1 MIQTTNA
8 KKRSLRRVTVLA
20 GSILGLGGTISPM
33 PDGIPRLKPKSSRFG
48 VLDSFLVVDRSL
60 TGDRHRP
67 YVLNRLPLALGNFT
81 ALRGRPKP
89 GPHHCQNGLADTVG
103 RGQAGSEDLPT
114 IVLVAAVTALII
126 FLTEI
131 TSDTATTAAFLLI
144 VATVAV
150 STGALP

>member
-1 MIQTTNA
+1 
-8 KKRSLRRVTVLA
+8 
-20 GSILGLGGTISPM
+20 
-33 PDGIPRLKPKSSRFG
+33 
-48 VLDSFLVVDRSL
+48 
-60 TGDRHRP
+60 
-67 YVLNRLPLALGNFT
+67 
-81 ALRGRPKP
+81 
-89 GPHHCQNGLADTVG
+89 LADTVG
-103 RGQAGSEDLPT
+103 RRQAGSEDLPT